1 MQEERPQIIAKCN
14 ANTVMTAYHQLDYH
28 SNQNLAWSCL
38 KTCSGTHKK
47 ASAWTHTVNCSCR
60 ETVGFWKTR
69 AVEAASRSERG
80 KSELDGEEAEKLKR
94 GFNVVSCLGVPC
106 TVRIVFASCSH
117 RTGSLWV
124 TFKRNSPVT
133 TFSPLITCYT
143 FTQGPTLPLN
153 LEPILHASLRQ
164 YPALLRETN
173 ITLWRRRHASINF
186 PF

>member
-1 MQEERPQIIAKCN
+1 ME
-14 ANTVMTAYHQLDYH
+14 
-28 SNQNLAWSCL
+28 
-38 KTCSGTHKK
+38 
-47 ASAWTHTVNCSCR
+47 HTRKPRHEQTINCSCR
-60 ETVGFWKTR
+60 ETVGFRKMR
-69 AVEAASRSERG
+69 AAEAASRSERG
-80 KSELDGEEAEKLKR
+80 KSRVDGEEAEKLKR
-94 GFNVVSCLGVPC
+94 GLNVISCLGVPC
-106 TVRIVFASCSH
+106 TVRMIFSSCSH

-173 ITLWRRRHASINF
+173 ITLWRRQHASINF